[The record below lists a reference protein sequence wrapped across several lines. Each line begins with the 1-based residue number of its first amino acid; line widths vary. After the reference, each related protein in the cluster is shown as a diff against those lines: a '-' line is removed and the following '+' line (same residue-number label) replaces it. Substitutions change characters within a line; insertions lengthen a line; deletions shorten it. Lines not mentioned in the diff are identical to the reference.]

1 MVDDT
6 NPLKIVRGVAA
17 IAKATNMTPRRAYHL
32 LGSGLLP
39 ASKEG
44 NLWVTTMDRLRDF
57 YGGGPES
64 NPAAKSGSRPD

>member
-1 MVDDT
+1 MCEMNDDS

-32 LGSGLLP
+32 LGQGRLP

-44 NLWVTTMDRLRDF
+44 SLWVTTMDRLRDF
-57 YGGGPES
+57 YGGGGE
-64 NPAAKSGSRPD
+64 KQSGR